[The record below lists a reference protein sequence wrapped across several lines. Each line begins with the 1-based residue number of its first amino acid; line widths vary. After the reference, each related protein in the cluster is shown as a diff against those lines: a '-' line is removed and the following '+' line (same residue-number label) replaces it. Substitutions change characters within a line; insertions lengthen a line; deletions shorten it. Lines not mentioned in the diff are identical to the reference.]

1 MTTKLCI
8 DAIQDW
14 DAQFS
19 LSNIRTNPGFM
30 VVKEDWTNAL
40 HYDGPGMNNFLWDGP
55 SYYHDRIHSFLVA
68 YGFDFRIK
76 PQHPSDKQPHGHPN
90 GHPNTQP
97 HGHPNTQPHGHPNTQ
112 PGYQIVAAG
121 TLYQASEDIKG
132 NFHPHTDQVIA
143 QVDLLVKFQ
152 SPDTQAA
159 VVHYIREKECQV
171 YDKYPDHLRK
181 ETKIKGN
188 RNK

>member
-8 DAIQDW
+8 DQIQDW
-14 DAQFS
+14 DAEFS
-19 LSNIRTNPGFM
+19 LSNIRSKPGFM
-30 VVKEDWTNAL
+30 VLKEHWTNAL
-40 HYDGPGMNNFLWDGP
+40 HYEGLGMNHFLWDGP
-55 SYYHDRIHSFLVA
+55 SYYHDRIHGFLVA
-68 YGFDFRIK
+68 YRFDFRIE

-90 GHPNTQP
+90 TQP
-97 HGHPNTQPHGHPNTQ
+97 R
-112 PGYQIVAAG
+112 YQIVAAG

-132 NFHPHTDQVIA
+132 NFHTHTDQVIA

-159 VVHYIREKECQV
+159 IAHYIREDECQV
-171 YDKYPDHLRK
+171 CDKYPDHLRK
-181 ETKIKGN
+181 ETKIKGA